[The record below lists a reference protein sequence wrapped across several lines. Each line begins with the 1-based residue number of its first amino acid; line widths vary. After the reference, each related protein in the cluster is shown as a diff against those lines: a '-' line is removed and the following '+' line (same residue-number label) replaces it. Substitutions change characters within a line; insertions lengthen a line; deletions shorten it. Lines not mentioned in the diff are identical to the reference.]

1 VPAPQEGWARWLF
14 KERFG
19 GDETVARNWLTQL
32 GQLRD
37 RILRSA
43 RLQAGDVLLD
53 VGCGDGLLG
62 FGALSQVGSNRRVIF
77 SDQSKELVEKCREIA
92 VATAVAD
99 QCISSNAMRGHC
111 FRSRTI
117 RLMRSGHGQC

>member
-1 VPAPQEGWARWLF
+1 LI

-19 GDETVARNWLTQL
+19 GDETVARNWLAQL

-43 RLQAGDVLLD
+43 RLKSGEVFLD

-62 FGALSQVGSNRRVIF
+62 FGALSQVGSSGRVIF
-77 SDQSKELVEKCREIA
+77 SDQSKELIEKCRCDARTLLPIEDDS
-92 VATAVAD
+92 VTVRSATRSLRR
-99 QCISSNAMRGHC
+99 QFSSSSC
-111 FRSRTI
+111 RSVTLR
-117 RLMRSGHGQC
+117 